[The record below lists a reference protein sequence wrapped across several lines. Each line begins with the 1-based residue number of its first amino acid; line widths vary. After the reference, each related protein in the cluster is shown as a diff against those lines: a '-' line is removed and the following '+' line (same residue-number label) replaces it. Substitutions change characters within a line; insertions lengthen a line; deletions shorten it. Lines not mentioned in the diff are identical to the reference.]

1 VPPDARAGAGL
12 RHIDTLVVRPSRDLR
27 EVTREHAKD
36 VPGAVR
42 MLLRTL
48 GGWGRDWRLA
58 SYLLFEAAYCSELIR
73 LGYED
78 GRRLRAELTEF
89 ISPRGE

>member
-1 VPPDARAGAGL
+1 
-12 RHIDTLVVRPSRDLR
+12 
-27 EVTREHAKD
+27 
-36 VPGAVR
+36 
-42 MLLRTL
+42 
-48 GGWGRDWRLA
+48 LA

-73 LGYED
+73 RGYED